1 MVKNLLAMQETRV
14 QSLGQ
19 EDRLEKGMA
28 THSSILA
35 WRTPWTGSMA
45 GYSPW
50 GCKELDTTEPLTLSL
65 FHMFRKEKCQKEM
78 REKAT
83 SWWSHNASSSFI
95 SFCFSSQ
102 GAKALVQS
110 GRAKVANLKQ
120 WTSPINMWRHPAHPS
135 MGQLYWIRELLN
147 TVNILPLQSE

>member
-1 MVKNLLAMQETRV
+1 MVKNLPTMQESQF
-14 QSLGQ
+14 QSLGL
-19 EDRLEKGMA
+19 EDPLEKGMA
-28 THSSILA
+28 IHSSILA

-83 SWWSHNASSSFI
+83 S
-95 SFCFSSQ
+95 
-102 GAKALVQS
+102 
-110 GRAKVANLKQ
+110 
-120 WTSPINMWRHPAHPS
+120 
-135 MGQLYWIRELLN
+135 
-147 TVNILPLQSE
+147 